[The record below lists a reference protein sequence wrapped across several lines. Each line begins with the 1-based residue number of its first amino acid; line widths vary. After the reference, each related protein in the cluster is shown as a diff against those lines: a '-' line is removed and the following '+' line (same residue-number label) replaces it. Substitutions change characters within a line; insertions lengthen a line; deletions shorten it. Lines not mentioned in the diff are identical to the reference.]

1 MKLLKYILG
10 GIAALIVIIVL
21 GGVIAVNVSPKP
33 FIFFLNHMSG
43 LNEVTPRPSD
53 IESYT
58 AQVDIVKDVTY
69 TSTYGSNKL
78 DIFLPKEDK
87 NKKYPTIVWT
97 HGGSFIGGDKS
108 GTSDWATMMASKG
121 YVVVSI
127 NYEVAPASRYP
138 GPVKQLD
145 EAYRYLERLQ
155 DSYYQMDLSKVVI
168 GGDSAGAQIASQFVA
183 VQTNP
188 KLAKEMN
195 MKPSIPQKSL
205 KATVLY
211 CGPYDIQG
219 MLDTDNKL
227 ITFFV
232 NQIGWAYLGMKDWAT
247 SEEINQ
253 ASTSRQVTENYPP
266 TFLSDGNSG
275 SFEKQAKNLQYR
287 LETKNV
293 PVETLFFP
301 STKLV
306 PHEYQFELDTTE
318 AKECF
323 EKTLSFLKTY
333 TG

>member
-1 MKLLKYILG
+1 MKILRSVLG
-10 GIAALIVIIVL
+10 GIAALILIVAV
-21 GGVIAVNVSPKP
+21 GGIIAVNVSPKP

-43 LNEVTPRPSD
+43 LNEVPPQPAD
-53 IESYT
+53 IERYT

-69 TSTYGSNKL
+69 TSTSGSNQF

-87 NKKYPTIVWT
+87 HKKYPTVIWT
-97 HGGSFIGGDKS
+97 HGGSFVAGDKS
-108 GTSDWATMMASKG
+108 GTSDWATMLASKG

-127 NYEVAPASRYP
+127 NYEVAPSSRYP

-145 EAYRYLERLQ
+145 EAYRYLAAIQ
-155 DSYYQMDLSKVVI
+155 DQYEQMDLSRVVI

-183 VQTNP
+183 VQSNP
-188 KLAKEMN
+188 ALATEMK
-195 MKPSIPQKSL
+195 MKPAVPLESL
-205 KATVLY
+205 KAAVLY

-219 MLDTDNKL
+219 MRDTDSKF

-247 SEEINQ
+247 SEEVNQ
-253 ASTSRQVTENYPP
+253 ASTSRQVTANFPP

-275 SFEKQAKNLQYR
+275 SFEQQAKHLQQS
-287 LETKNV
+287 LEDKHV

-301 STKLV
+301 STKQI
-306 PHEYQFELDTTE
+306 PHEYQFQLDTQE

-323 EKTLSFLKTY
+323 ERTLSFLKAY